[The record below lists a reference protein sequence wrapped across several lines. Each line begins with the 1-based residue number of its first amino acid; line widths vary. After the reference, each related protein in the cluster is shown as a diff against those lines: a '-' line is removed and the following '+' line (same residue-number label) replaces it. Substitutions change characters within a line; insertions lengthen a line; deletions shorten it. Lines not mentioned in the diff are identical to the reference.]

1 MLEAVLGVVAE
12 SVLALALEPE
22 AMVDDDPAFQS
33 GAEDRPEVV
42 LHMVPAGAPVVQ
54 VADMGSSTAG
64 MEHIQDIADSTVDI
78 VATALQSSQH

>member
-33 GAEDRPEVV
+33 RAEDRPEVV

-54 VADMGSSTAG
+54 VADMCSTAG
-64 MEHIQDIADSTVDI
+64 MEHIQDIADNTVDI
-78 VATALQSSQH
+78 VATAPQSSQH